1 MLTEVTDFCRLFL
14 LRHPELSEQHAALA
28 LGSGDA
34 SLSRRGKSTLV
45 EWLKLVSSLEID
57 AIYAADQLHCRDAAS
72 AIGAT
77 KGLEVQ
83 AETLLKDQELG
94 RWQGKRWEDLAAEE
108 PDRVREFFAD
118 FGEIT
123 APDGESLGQAVER
136 FLEWWNA
143 NRQPLLGKTAL
154 LVTSGA
160 MLTGF
165 SAAMLGMR
173 LSRAVCLNLP
183 YGGLGVLDIYDNG
196 ARISSWNPTAL
207 SGLSSSA
214 SN

>member
-1 MLTEVTDFCRLFL
+1 MLSDVTDYCRLFL

-34 SLSRRGKSTLV
+34 SFSRRGKATLV
-45 EWLKLVSSLEID
+45 EWLKLFAQLEVD
-57 AIYAADQLHCRDAAS
+57 ALFAADQLHCRDAAA
-72 AIGAT
+72 AIAAA
-77 KGLEVQ
+77 KGLDAQ

-94 RWQGKRWEDLAAEE
+94 RWQGKRWEDLALEE

-123 APDGESLGQAVER
+123 APEGESLGQAVER
-136 FLEWWNA
+136 FLEWWNLH
-143 NRQPLLGKTAL
+143 RVDLLGKTAV

-196 ARISSWNPTAL
+196 ARVSSWNPTAL
-207 SGLSSSA
+207 A
-214 SN
+214 D